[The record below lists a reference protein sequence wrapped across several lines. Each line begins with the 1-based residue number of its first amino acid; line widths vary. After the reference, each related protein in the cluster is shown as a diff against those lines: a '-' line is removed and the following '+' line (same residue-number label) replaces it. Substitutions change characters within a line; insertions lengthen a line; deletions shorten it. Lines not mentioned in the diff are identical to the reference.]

1 MANPHYESFTM
12 KKLVTIQL
20 ETGTLQLDL
29 DAGRI
34 PLKRLLGF
42 AARIS
47 SKRKFLLVSKVLGK
61 HYPVKPIMMS
71 WSYRALARAVLNSGA
86 GDSSLWIGMAETA
99 TGLGYGVFEAAHREG
114 LQNALFMQTTRYHLA
129 DVERLE
135 FEEAHSHATD
145 FFLYYPTAPAHR
157 HTFLTADTLVLIDDE
172 ISTGKTFL
180 RLIKAYQKV
189 NPNLR
194 KVFIVSLVN
203 FAHLKDRN
211 HLETEAD
218 VAVEWVCFRQG
229 LLNFEDQYNAAID
242 NISVNVNSTNS
253 CKKHLLAWQ
262 GRLGITEP
270 VVLKAD
276 PTVHFISSEQDNRP
290 ILVLGTG
297 ECNAPAYLLGRKL
310 AAQGLN
316 VKVQSTTRSPIHL
329 GNEIGLICQFEDN
342 YEDGI
347 ANFIYNMNPA
357 DYREI
362 ILCHETPLNAPLL
375 KLLHDWNA
383 ISARFELNPH
393 APYATLH
400 FFRP

>member
-1 MANPHYESFTM
+1 M

-20 ETGTLQLDL
+20 ETGILQLDL
-29 DAGRI
+29 ETGRV

-42 AARIS
+42 AARVS

-61 HYPVKPIMMS
+61 HYPVTPKMMS
-71 WSYRALARAVLNSGA
+71 WSYRGLARTVLNSGA
-86 GDSSLWIGMAETA
+86 GNRSLWIGMAETA
-99 TGLGYGVFEAAHREG
+99 TGLGYGVFEAAYREG
-114 LQNALFMQTTRYHLA
+114 LKNALFMQTTRYHLA

-145 FFLYYPTAPAHR
+145 FFLYYPIDPAYR
-157 HTFLTADTLVLIDDE
+157 QRFLTADTLVLIDDE

-203 FAHLKDRN
+203 FAHPDDR
-211 HLETEAD
+211 HYLETEAN

-229 LLNFEDQYNAAID
+229 LLTFTDSYNAAIG
-242 NISVNVNSTNS
+242 NISVNVSSNNA

-270 VVLKAD
+270 VELKAD
-276 PTVHFISSEQDNRP
+276 ATIHFKTTEQDNRP

-297 ECNAPAYLLGRKL
+297 ECNPPAYLLGREL

-316 VKVQSTTRSPIHL
+316 VKVQSTTRSPIHK
-329 GNEIGLICQFEDN
+329 GNDIGLICQFEDN

-347 ANFIYNMNPA
+347 SNFIYNMNPA

-383 ISARFELNPH
+383 ISARFELSPH
-393 APYATLH
+393 TPYATLH